1 MPISSSLSSLKPLL
15 MLASVI
21 ALVLVVN
28 GQFDNTEL
36 LRYERASFSEHWW
49 QGFSHVLP
57 HLNLKH
63 LSLNLLAL
71 LCIAAIF
78 GDAFKSFNWVLAL
91 AFSAMAS
98 AVGLYFFSPTTDWCV
113 GLSGALHGL
122 MVYAA
127 LRSHASIVWLLV
139 IAGKIAIEQVDAFSQ
154 LGLMSVTSDYIGH
167 AVIIDAHLWG
177 AIGGLIFYT
186 LVHLVQYI
194 LVFIEINSTRS

>member
-1 MPISSSLSSLKPLL
+1 
-15 MLASVI
+15 
-21 ALVLVVN
+21 
-28 GQFDNTEL
+28 
-36 LRYERASFSEHWW
+36 
-49 QGFSHVLP
+49 
-57 HLNLKH
+57 
-63 LSLNLLAL
+63 
-71 LCIAAIF
+71 
-78 GDAFKSFNWVLAL
+78 
-91 AFSAMAS
+91 
-98 AVGLYFFSPTTDWCV
+98 
-113 GLSGALHGL
+113 

-127 LRSHASIVWLLV
+127 LRSHASIVWLLL